1 MNDHCG
7 FLVDYEIERHFK
19 CGLSEYDKPNH
30 TMLNNEITTNVKR
43 FNEKLD
49 KVMTSY
55 QLKERVIDLKM

>member
-30 TMLNNEITTNVKR
+30 TMLNNEITTNVK
-43 FNEKLD
+43 
-49 KVMTSY
+49 KV
-55 QLKERVIDLKM
+55 